1 MASVDLTPI
10 IEPIMALIGAT
21 ITGLIAVYVPRAL
34 NAFEKRTGIQL
45 TENQRKTVQDA
56 VGTAAGMLETD
67 LDKGALRVAHINVNN
82 PEIQRQAQA
91 VINAVPQSAAA
102 LGMTVDG
109 VARMIVGATDTRVPP
124 VLALAPTINNMFG
137 AAGAPIGAM
146 GTVDTTVM
154 PTQKRDGTGVPG
166 THEPVIESAGEASQT
181 VSVRTPATTPAAK
194 ASQGAQP
201 MRQG

>member
-56 VGTAAGMLETD
+56 VGTAAGVLETD
-67 LDKGALRVAHINVNN
+67 LDKGALRVAHININN
-82 PEIQRQAQA
+82 PEIQKQAQA
-91 VINAVPQSAAA
+91 VINAVPKDAAA

-109 VARMIVGATDTRVPP
+109 VARMIVGATNTRVPP
-124 VLALAPTINNMFG
+124 VLALAPTINNMSG
-137 AAGAPIGAM
+137 AAGASGTMSGAM

-154 PTQKRDGTGVPG
+154 PQNRDGTGVPS

-181 VSVRTPATTPAAK
+181 VSVRTPRLP
-194 ASQGAQP
+194 
-201 MRQG
+201 

>member
-10 IEPIMALIGAT
+10 IEPIIALIGAT

-56 VGTAAGMLETD
+56 VGTAAGVLETD
-67 LDKGALRVAHINVNN
+67 LDKGALRVAHININN
-82 PEIQRQAQA
+82 PEIQKQAQA
-91 VINAVPQSAAA
+91 VINAVPKDAAA

-109 VARMIVGATDTRVPP
+109 VARMIVGATNTRVPP
-124 VLALAPTINNMFG
+124 MLALAPTINNMSG
-137 AAGAPIGAM
+137 AAGAPIGASGTMSGAM

-154 PTQKRDGTGVPG
+154 PQNRDGTGVPG

-181 VSVRTPATTPAAK
+181 VSVRTPRLP
-194 ASQGAQP
+194 
-201 MRQG
+201 